1 MPLGEDFFGVCQAA
15 LLGPFPPDQW
25 LSLCFLTDSVP
36 QRRKDDNNTYHPEF
50 CDRMVINEARQER
63 AEQDTNGHDNAENH
77 STEVLD
83 CVENE

>member
-1 MPLGEDFFGVCQAA
+1 MPLGEDFFGVRQAA
-15 LLGPFPPDQW
+15 FLRLFPADQW

-36 QRRKDDNNTYHPEF
+36 QRRKDDHNTYHPEF
-50 CDRMVINEARQER
+50 CDCMVINEARQEC
-63 AEQDTNGHDNAENH
+63 AEQDTNGHDDTENH